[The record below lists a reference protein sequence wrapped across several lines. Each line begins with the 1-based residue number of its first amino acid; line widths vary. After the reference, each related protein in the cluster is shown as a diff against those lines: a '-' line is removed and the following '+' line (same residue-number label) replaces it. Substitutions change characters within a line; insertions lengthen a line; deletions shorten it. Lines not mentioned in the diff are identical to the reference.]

1 MKTKLDTDWV
11 FIKDWSKN
19 ELKVAQKNFLKNST
33 AQNWAEGLNAMLV
46 WQQLDYV
53 ERSVIPATRAKQKD
67 IIRILDIPRLQ
78 WAERI
83 IMTILGM
90 TIEQTLRGQG

>member
-1 MKTKLDTDWV
+1 MKTKLVTDWV
-11 FIKDWSKN
+11 FIKDWAKD
-19 ELKVAQKNFLKNST
+19 ELKVVQKNFLKNST
-33 AQNWAEGLNAMLV
+33 AQNWTEVLNAMLV

-53 ERSVIPATRAKQKD
+53 ERSVILATRAKQKD

-90 TIEQTLRGQG
+90 TIEQTLRGHG

>member
-11 FIKDWSKN
+11 FIKDWAKD
-19 ELKVAQKNFLKNST
+19 ELKVAQKIFLKNST
-33 AQNWAEGLNAMLV
+33 AQNWTEVLNAMLV

-90 TIEQTLRGQG
+90 TIEQTLRGHG

>member
-1 MKTKLDTDWV
+1 MKTKLVTDWV
-11 FIKDWSKN
+11 FIKDWAKD
-19 ELKVAQKNFLKNST
+19 ELKVVQKNFLKNST
-33 AQNWAEGLNAMLV
+33 AQNWTEVLNAMLV

-90 TIEQTLRGQG
+90 TIEQTLRGHG